1 MVQDPGATLLA
12 NGAASNTACSCS
24 SARTG
29 AASPLRT
36 LATIV
41 NLIGATTTGTGLKV
55 YCDVDETDYPRGVV
69 IDDAQME
76 VLDIRRAELHGEW
89 NYTSL
94 TDPPTQSGYFSTGP

>member
-1 MVQDPGATLLA
+1 MSSRPSKSVLNLPRGPGS
-12 NGAASNTACSCS
+12 GSNVTSKWS
-24 SARTG
+24 RIEHPLFLFISQNWRG
-29 AASPLRT
+29 KPLRT

-76 VLDIRRAELHGEW
+76 VLDIRRAERHGE
-89 NYTSL
+89 
-94 TDPPTQSGYFSTGP
+94 